1 MVLKS
6 LLRKSF
12 LISGIISLLHSCN
25 KPTSSDYPE
34 EASCEMYAG
43 KYEMHDPNSNISYN
57 LVVECNPF
65 NSPETNSFDSVTF
78 YNFANLFN
86 VDNRIDGNKVLD
98 GDNIQPLKDKF
109 GIFSNR

>member
-1 MVLKS
+1 MTSRKFILIM
-6 LLRKSF
+6 LLTSVF
-12 LISGIISLLHSCN
+12 YGCN
-25 KPTSSDYPE
+25 KNIKDPYPE
-34 EASCEMYAG
+34 EKACECFAGEYEMYDSLND
-43 KYEMHDPNSNISYN
+43 KQYT